1 MNIDI
6 LTLSMGRDF
15 YLQKNIESIRR
26 NLDDEV
32 NIIQHIVLQ
41 GINSSIN
48 FNQYETANY
57 KIKIYKLEKNIGC
70 GMGNNFIK
78 KYLRNDCYVHKM
90 DDDCEIVSF
99 NYFKKLKY
107 LLKMLPDKFS
117 CSPYPVGLIN
127 NPGGVQRRSEH
138 VVAYSEA
145 IDQYYTLRPVH
156 HIGGFARINPV
167 NLFKEYNFPDD
178 LSDKD
183 SGVEDI
189 SLTGYCQQHGI
200 PLFYVEN
207 ALIVE
212 HMESTLGQHKRYGE
226 TYFGKRF

>member
-15 YLQKNIESIRR
+15 YLNKNIESIKR
-26 NLDDEV
+26 NLHDEV
-32 NIIQHIVLQ
+32 DIVQHIVLQ
-41 GINSSIN
+41 GVGSSIN
-48 FNQYETANY
+48 FDNYETKNY
-57 KIKIYKLEKNIGC
+57 KIKVHKLEKNIGC
-70 GMGNNFIK
+70 GMGNNYIKSFLRDDGFI
-78 KYLRNDCYVHKM
+78 HKM
-90 DDDCEIVSF
+90 DDDCEIVSH
-99 NYFKKLKY
+99 NYFIKLFY
-107 LLKMLPDKFS
+107 LLKMLPEKFS
-117 CSPYPVGLIN
+117 FSPYPVGLIN
-127 NPGGVQRRSEH
+127 NPGGVQKRSEH
-138 VVAYSEA
+138 IVAYSKE

-167 NLFKEYNFPDD
+167 KLFKEYIFPDD

-189 SLTGYCQQHGI
+189 SLSNYCQQHGI
-200 PLFYVEN
+200 PLFYLEN
-207 ALIVE
+207 ALVVE